1 MDEKYLYLGMA
12 IVVSCWVTTPFLKK
26 QLLTNITGLDLFI
39 NTQILILVYGV
50 ITLVLLKCCKY
61 EFDILSIKKLNK
73 KQISILS
80 LSALTTF
87 ISSVTL
93 LWLVK
98 NYEVSQI
105 MPQIQPLVIVLTIL
119 AGIFIFGEKITNTEI
134 MGVVLIVSGVF
145 VVNNFKN

>member
-26 QLLTNITGLDLFI
+26 QLLTDITGLDLFI

-119 AGIFIFGEKITNTEI
+119 AGIFIFGEKITKTEL

-145 VVNNFKN
+145 VINNFKN

>member
-1 MDEKYLYLGMA
+1 MDEKYLYLGIA

-26 QLLTNITGLDLFI
+26 QLLTDITGLDLFI

-61 EFDILSIKKLNK
+61 EFDLLSINKLNK

-119 AGIFIFGEKITNTEI
+119 AGIFIFGEKITKTEI

-145 VVNNFKN
+145 VVNNFKR